1 MASTDEYFY
10 ELRIPKERVAVV
22 IGKGGETKKKLESET
37 KTKLN
42 IDSEE
47 GLVSISGDNA
57 LHVFSS
63 REVIR
68 AIGRGFNPEI
78 AVLLLK
84 QDYGLEMVNISDFA
98 KNQKDIIRLRG
109 RVIGEKGKSRTTIEE
124 LTETYI
130 CVFGKTVTILGEFQ
144 GLSTARRAVEQ
155 LLEGSPHSN
164 VYRWLEKQHKEMKQR
179 GMLEYVKG

>member
-1 MASTDEYFY
+1 MASQQDYFY

-22 IGKGGETKKKLESET
+22 IGKGGETKKKLEADT

-42 IDSEE
+42 VDSEE

-78 AVLLLK
+78 AILLLK
-84 QDYGLEMVNISDFA
+84 QDYGLEIVNVADFA

-130 CVFGKTVTILGEFQ
+130 SVFGKTISILGEFQ
-144 GLSTARRAVEQ
+144 GLATARRAIEQ

-164 VYRWLEKQHKEMKQR
+164 VYTWLEKQHKETKRR